1 MSGTDSG
8 GDVDAGSDT
17 GAAAD
22 TDAAEAGDTGGS
34 EFASGGGFGR
44 DRPPR
49 SDGRLDSDSPQGSP
63 YTESQVIMPTVKI
76 VAPFAFT
83 YGLFVTFHG
92 GGSPGG
98 GFQGGAIVAAVVFM
112 IAFAFGIEATRQ
124 WLANTVVVALAVGGA
139 LVFAGIGLVP
149 IALGGAF
156 LQYELLPI
164 PDPVKYGM
172 EGVEILGIGTI
183 VAGVLIGLFLVL
195 AKGFSDAGG
204 FADADAFDDE
214 VGRGPE
220 AGDGDE
226 SSGADGSADSIDDGE
241 PDPGTP
247 GPAATDGGER

>member
-8 GDVDAGSDT
+8 VDRDAGSDAD
-17 GAAAD
+17 AAAD
-22 TDAAEAGDTGGS
+22 TGAADSGA
-34 EFASGGGFGR
+34 ASDGGFGR
-44 DRPPR
+44 ERPPR
-49 SDGRLDSDSPQGSP
+49 EDGRLDSDRRQGTP

-124 WLANTVVVALAVGGA
+124 WLANTVVVALAVGGT

-149 IALGGAF
+149 VALGGAF

-164 PDPVKYGM
+164 PEPVKYGM

-183 VAGVLIGLFLVL
+183 VAGVLMGLFFVL

-214 VGRGPE
+214 VRDGPD
-220 AGDGDE
+220 GDGDGSATSRAE
-226 SSGADGSADSIDDGE
+226 SGSPDPSDESASGA
-241 PDPGTP
+241 PGA
-247 GPAATDGGER
+247 AATDGGER

>member
-1 MSGTDSG
+1 MSGTDAGPG
-8 GDVDAGSDT
+8 GD
-17 GAAAD
+17 
-22 TDAAEAGDTGGS
+22 AETPSA
-34 EFASGGGFGR
+34 GGFGR

-49 SDGRLDSDSPQGSP
+49 EDGRLDSDSRQGTP

-92 GGSPGG
+92 AGSPGG

-149 IALGGAF
+149 VALGGAF

-183 VAGVLIGLFLVL
+183 VAGVLMGLFFVL

-214 VGRGPE
+214 VGGDAAAE
-220 AGDGDE
+220 ASPDAE
-226 SSGADGSADSIDDGE
+226 GASAGSTAPTDDGGS
-241 PDPGTP
+241 DPSAP

>member
-1 MSGTDSG
+1 MSGTDAG
-8 GDVDAGSDT
+8 VDD
-17 GAAAD
+17 AD
-22 TDAAEAGDTGGS
+22 TETAGS

-49 SDGRLDSDSPQGSP
+49 SDGRLDSERRQGTP

-76 VAPFAFT
+76 VTPFAFT

-124 WLANTVVVALAVGGA
+124 WLANTVVVALAVGGTLA
-139 LVFAGIGLVP
+139 FAGIGLVP
-149 IALGGAF
+149 VALGGAF

-183 VAGVLIGLFLVL
+183 VAGVLIGLFFVL
-195 AKGFSDAGG
+195 AKGFSEAGG

-214 VGRGPE
+214 VGDDPGTEEGDEP
-220 AGDGDE
+220 DGDDA
-226 SSGADGSADSIDDGE
+226 ADGSPEGDSADPTDG
-241 PDPGTP
+241 GTTGPNAP

>member
-1 MSGTDSG
+1 MSGS
-8 GDVDAGSDT
+8 DAD
-17 GAAAD
+17 D
-22 TDAAEAGDTGGS
+22 
-34 EFASGGGFGR
+34 GFDR

-49 SDGRLDSDSPQGSP
+49 TGGRLDSDRRQGTP

-92 GGSPGG
+92 GSSPGG

-124 WLANTVVVALAVGGA
+124 WLANTVVVGLAVGGA

-149 IALGGAF
+149 VALGGAF
-156 LQYELLPI
+156 LQYERLPI

-183 VAGVLIGLFLVL
+183 VAGVLMGLFFVL
-195 AKGFSDAGG
+195 ANGFSDAGG
-204 FADADAFDDE
+204 FADADAFADETGGPGTDD
-214 VGRGPE
+214 P
-220 AGDGDE
+220 GDGPTAGPTD
-226 SSGADGSADSIDDGE
+226 GAGSADEAGSADAGAQ
-241 PDPGTP
+241 

>member
-1 MSGTDSG
+1 MSGS
-8 GDVDAGSDT
+8 DAD
-17 GAAAD
+17 D
-22 TDAAEAGDTGGS
+22 
-34 EFASGGGFGR
+34 GFDR

-49 SDGRLDSDSPQGSP
+49 TGGRLDSDSRQGTP

-92 GGSPGG
+92 GSSPGG

-124 WLANTVVVALAVGGA
+124 WLANAVVVGLAVGGA
-139 LVFAGIGLVP
+139 LVFAGIGLAPV
-149 IALGGAF
+149 ALGGAF

-183 VAGVLIGLFLVL
+183 VAGVLMGLFFVL
-195 AKGFSDAGG
+195 ANGFSDAGG
-204 FADADAFDDE
+204 FADADAFAD
-214 VGRGPE
+214 E
-220 AGDGDE
+220 AGGPGSDDDPE
-226 SSGADGSADSIDDGE
+226 DGSAADVTDEGE
-241 PDPGTP
+241 STDETGPTDAGAP
-247 GPAATDGGER
+247 GPAATDGGERR

>member
-1 MSGTDSG
+1 MSGTERGDDGAPSEPDAGSG
-8 GDVDAGSDT
+8 GDAEPASD
-17 GAAAD
+17 
-22 TDAAEAGDTGGS
+22 
-34 EFASGGGFGR
+34 GGFGR

-49 SDGRLDSDSPQGSP
+49 EDARLDSDRRQGTP

-92 GGSPGG
+92 AGSPGG

-112 IAFAFGIEATRQ
+112 IAFAFGIEATRE
-124 WLANTVVVALAVGGA
+124 WIANTVVVALAVGGA

-149 IALGGAF
+149 VALGGAF

-164 PDPVKYGM
+164 PEPVKYGM

-183 VAGVLIGLFLVL
+183 VAGVLMGLFFVL
-195 AKGFSDAGG
+195 AKGFADAGG
-204 FADADAFDDE
+204 FADAAAFDDE
-214 VGRGPE
+214 VGGETDATADGDAADPTDAE
-220 AGDGDE
+220 TAGDRP
-226 SSGADGSADSIDDGE
+226 DSDA
-241 PDPGTP
+241 P